1 VRLYEFAEDNT
12 LPTKLTAIVS
22 QIHGRVDDTGTKK
35 PYSLKSLLNVLS
47 KNGITVSSE
56 QFKEM
61 VKNPPLENLISN
73 VKGDDVIFRGHG
85 HNASSDSEAEEPEQ
99 STKTLKRMARRA
111 EKKRET

>member
-1 VRLYEFAEDNT
+1 MRLYEFAEDNT
-12 LPTKLTAIVS
+12 LSTKLTAIVS

-35 PYSLKSLLNVLS
+35 PYSLKSLLNALS

-61 VKNPPLENLISN
+61 VKNPPLKNLISN

-85 HNASSDSEAEEPEQ
+85 HSSDSEAEEPEQ
-99 STKTLKRMARRA
+99 STKTLKRMAKRA